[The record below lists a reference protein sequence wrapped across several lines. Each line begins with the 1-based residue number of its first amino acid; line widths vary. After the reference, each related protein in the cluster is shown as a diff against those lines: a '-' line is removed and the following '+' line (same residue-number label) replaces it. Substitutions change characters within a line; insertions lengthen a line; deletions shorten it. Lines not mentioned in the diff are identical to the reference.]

1 MWKKCKRYLSH
12 IIITLHSVSKKPTI
26 RKSVLGI
33 WGTLG
38 YMRTKRN
45 LSVSARLSDFLVY
58 KCLSKSLTI
67 LCSCILSFVMSSPFR
82 ILFQSFLFLES
93 SERFVYILKKQSL
106 LVSLILC
113 YFFSFYFI
121 YFHSVLCLPYINFG
135 LGMFLFFWFL
145 IRLLIWEHSFFL
157 MYTFIVMNFPL
168 FFLKFKFLNNILLSS
183 CRMFLNL

>member
-1 MWKKCKRYLSH
+1 MIHAPVSLTETMQIVHNIKWYTSGNPSWPGGSSQLKKWLHNLFSVASPSGFWAQFFSSYSMTWERKGNALMWKNCKRDLSH

-58 KCLSKSLTI
+58 KCSSKSLTI

-82 ILFQSFLFLES
+82 I
-93 SERFVYILKKQSL
+93 
-106 LVSLILC
+106 
-113 YFFSFYFI
+113 
-121 YFHSVLCLPYINFG
+121 SVL
-135 LGMFLFFWFL
+135 
-145 IRLLIWEHSFFL
+145 SFSW
-157 MYTFIVMNFPL
+157 V
-168 FFLKFKFLNNILLSS
+168 
-183 CRMFLNL
+183 